1 MGAEILIGAG
11 VQLVGSIF
19 GAASAKKKAREAA
32 RQAAALEAKIQTL
45 ESQRP
50 AIVNPYAAFEDL
62 SGKMT
67 NTYANLGVATQA
79 ADMQIEQADIS
90 LANTLD
96 TIRSTGASAGGA
108 TALAQAALESKKGVT
123 ASIEAQEAQNQKLMA
138 QGEEALQAR
147 QLAEQQ
153 RLQQAEASGTEFMYR
168 EEDSRKMQQI
178 QRVSGQQDQARSNQ
192 MQYNQNAAGF
202 ISSGLGAIASG
213 ITNYASTISPPS
225 PTSASAAGSAMASAI
240 SG

>member
-1 MGAEILIGAG
+1 MIPPAAIGAG
-11 VQLVGSIF
+11 IQLVGSIF
-19 GAASAKKKAREAA
+19 AAASAKKKAREAG

-50 AIVNPYAAFEDL
+50 AVVNPYAAFEDL

-96 TIRSTGASAGGA
+96 TIRATGASAGGA

-138 QGEEALQAR
+138 QGEEALQAK
-147 QLAEQQ
+147 QVAEQQ
-153 RLQQAEASGTEFMYR
+153 RLQQAEASGAEFVYR
-168 EEDSRKMQQI
+168 EEDARKMQQI
-178 QRVSGQQDQARSNQ
+178 QRASGQQDQARSNQ
-192 MQYNQNAAGF
+192 MQYNQNAASA

-213 ITNYASTISPPS
+213 ITG
-225 PTSASAAGSAMASAI
+225 AAKI
-240 SG
+240 